1 MPTRSRLVDAAD
13 RRHLDA
19 IREVAAQVL
28 NVFAVVSLGAATA
41 RLPSWSQPG
50 RHRGSGS
57 RHHL

>member
-28 NVFAVVSLGAATA
+28 NVFAVVSVRGLG
-41 RLPSWSQPG
+41 G
-50 RHRGSGS
+50 
-57 RHHL
+57 